1 MKIQKI
7 NTLIILQI
15 ILIKIN
21 CEYPYLFGTSLNTKG
36 VSNGKGVGATETTAH
51 ALDDVAQSKSYA
63 HGDNEVNARSD
74 AQAIWTNKIHGVN
87 STADAV
93 QNGKGDSL
101 ADSWSKSFTPT
112 KDYYMKNYYSYI
124 KFLNFLTKRKH
135 NHHHNG
141 VKNNPNQNMKNYLR
155 NRIDQSIANY
165 SNPGMNFNGETSFD
179 LQQARG
185 SGRNTSA
192 STNSQTFNWGRNHTI
207 QKGNGVSSADQ
218 GWATTN
224 NANWALG
231 RNNYVTT
238 NKNSAAFGENASSKA
253 NSNLYINGGQIF
265 NSGKAWGQALGKDS
279 FSYSNLNGN
288 TFGHSALNGGSNTY
302 SNGERAVSVSE
313 IRGTPYAPN
322 MHQHHH

>member
-1 MKIQKI
+1 MKKASI
-7 NTLIILQI
+7 TFLLILTTTC
-15 ILIKIN
+15 N
-21 CEYPYLFGTSLNTKG
+21 YPYLFGTSLNTKG

-63 HGDNEVNARSD
+63 HGDNEVNARSE

-93 QNGKGDSL
+93 QNGNGDSL

-124 KFLNFLTKRKH
+124 KFLNYLAKKKLGR
-135 NHHHNG
+135 
-141 VKNNPNQNMKNYLR
+141 VSNNPNANMKKYLR

-165 SNPGMNFNGETSFD
+165 NNPQMNFNGETSFD

-192 STNSQTFNWGRNHTI
+192 SSNSQTFNWGRNHTI
-207 QKGNGVSSADQ
+207 QKGNAVSSADQ
-218 GWATTN
+218 GWATSN
-224 NANWALG
+224 NSNWALG
-231 RNNYVTT
+231 KNNYVTT
-238 NKNSAAFGENASSKA
+238 NKNAAAFGKNATSKG
-253 NSNLYINGGQIF
+253 NSNFYINGGQIF
-265 NSGKAWGQALGKDS
+265 NSGKAWGQAIGDDS

-302 SNGERAVSVSE
+302 SNGEKAVSVSE

-322 MHQHHH
+322 VRHRHH